1 MNKHKYCDKHGTE
14 LDSHTNMHVIGC
26 NARVISTSDMMCDV
40 RDFSPDISPLKV
52 KIVYAGVEYSCL
64 YTGLDYI
71 LVIRNRLHVPAMVH
85 NLIPPFI
92 MRELGVIVN
101 DMAKIHLNNP
111 MEEDHSLFFQEV
123 NLRIPL
129 QLHGVLSYF
138 ETIKPST
145 QSLNENENIY
155 LLTPDKWNPHD
166 TGYTSN
172 KDGILDHEGNMIFHK
187 HRQQIYLSDVQEDTY
202 MYAAMTISSV

>member
-52 KIVYAGVEYSCL
+52 KMVDAAVEYSCP
-64 YTGLDYI
+64 YTGVDYI
-71 LVIRNRLHVPAMVH
+71 LVIRNGLHVPAMVH

-129 QLHGVLSYF
+129 QLHGVFSYF
-138 ETIKPST
+138 ETSKPST

-155 LLTPDKWNPHD
+155 LLKPDKWNPHD
-166 TGYTSN
+166 TSHASN
-172 KDGILDHEGNMIFHK
+172 KDGMLDHEGNMILHK